1 MKILHCHV
9 EGFGGIVN
17 KDFDFNSALSS
28 FVFEN
33 GYGKTTLAAFIKA
46 MLYGL
51 ESYKKNS
58 KGFEDRLHYAPF
70 SGARFGGNLT
80 LLFRGEEYKIE
91 RFFDVKSQTKDTLR
105 VYKNGRETSDLT
117 DDVGSFVFGFDKE
130 SFERLLFIRPDSEE
144 YGATPGVKSKLNRFV
159 SEGGEFSLAGELLE
173 SAKKKLKAA
182 RGNSGLIS
190 KERENRISLL
200 SQIENLEKL
209 SDNLDL
215 VYKQKNEEAAKI
227 EELECAL
234 KEKNDLKLKEQIY
247 KGYVAIKENEEEL
260 STKLRSLAAK
270 YPVGIPSA
278 EDISHLKTSVAK
290 RELSLAAEAASSLSG
305 ESDERLIT
313 LSKKFGS
320 NPPSAEEIETAE
332 RLLKKREQASLS
344 LKMTA
349 NADGTLQDSRNL
361 PAKEDLAPYKDM
373 LSEYKRLCDE
383 GEALIEADSGR
394 KGRGIKK
401 APLLLG
407 IAFAVISIPL
417 LFIHAALLAAS
428 LGIGLALILLAIF
441 ANGNDG
447 SVTIRIAQMKA
458 QSRQTEEKIRIFLSK
473 YGFYS
478 ENGVFYDFSKLE
490 EAIANKESAT
500 ALHEKSAIE
509 RAALIKEKE
518 ECECAVI
525 EFLNKY
531 GFFGDDIEQEFTS
544 LKEKAAAY
552 RLLISEKSR
561 SDERNSQNRETI
573 KACDEAI
580 EAFSEKYRIPK
591 SALTSQTAQIIEADV
606 QSHKRLSKEIKAV
619 QAKAIAYKTENKI
632 SDETQSFDGVD
643 STAIEQT
650 LSERRQELVRLE
662 HTVNEIE
669 QKLSSLPEKQNELE
683 ACEEKIAEYENRYR
697 LISLTHE
704 LLKKADDS
712 MTEKYV
718 GPVKKL
724 FLEYLGELS
733 EALGKSFFMDID
745 FNLKFE
751 ENGEL
756 RDERHLST
764 GQGALTSLC
773 LKLALLRAAFDEEE
787 PFVIMDDPFTSLDET
802 HMKNA
807 VNFIKKISKSTQIVY
822 FSCHNSRKI

>member
-105 VYKNGRETSDLT
+105 VYKNGRETTELT
-117 DDVGSFVFGFDKE
+117 EDVGSFIFGFDKE
-130 SFERLLFIRPDSEE
+130 SFERLLFIRPDGED

-159 SEGGEFSLAGELLE
+159 SEGGEFSLADELLE
-173 SAKKKLKAA
+173 SAKKRLKAA

-190 KERENRISLL
+190 KERDNRMILL
-200 SQIENLEKL
+200 SQIENLEQL
-209 SDNLDL
+209 SSNLDL
-215 VYKQKNEEAAKI
+215 VYKEKNETAAKI
-227 EELECAL
+227 EELERAL

-260 STKLRSLAAK
+260 STRLHSLAAK
-270 YPVGIPSA
+270 YPDGIPS
-278 EDISHLKTSVAK
+278 EDDIFLLKTSVAK

-313 LSKKFGS
+313 LSKKFGA

-344 LKMTA
+344 LKMKA
-349 NADGTLQDSRNL
+349 NDSALGESRNL
-361 PAKEDLAPYKDM
+361 PSKEELSPYKDM
-373 LSEYKRLCDE
+373 LSEYKRLSDE
-383 GEALIEADSGR
+383 GEALIEADGGR

-401 APLLLG
+401 APLTLG
-407 IAFAVISIPL
+407 IAFAAVSIPL
-417 LFIHAALLAAS
+417 LFIHVALLAAS
-428 LGIGLALILLAIF
+428 LGIGLALILFALF

-490 EAIANKESAT
+490 EAIANKESAV
-500 ALHEKSAIE
+500 AMHEKSAIE

-518 ECECAVI
+518 ESESAVSEI
-525 EFLNKY
+525 LNKY
-531 GFFGDDIEQEFTS
+531 GFFGEDIESEFTS

-552 RLLISEKSR
+552 ELLISEKSR
-561 SDERNSQNRETI
+561 SDARNSQNRETI
-573 KACDEAI
+573 KVCDEAI

-591 SALTSQTAQIIEADV
+591 SALTSQTAQLIETDV
-606 QSHKRLSKEIKAV
+606 QSHKRLSEELNTA
-619 QAKAIAYKTENKI
+619 QAKAIAYKRENKI
-632 SDETQSFDGVD
+632 SDEVQLFDGVD
-643 STAIEQT
+643 SSSIEDA
-650 LSERRQELVRLE
+650 LSERRRELVRLE
-662 HTVNEIE
+662 HSVNEIE

-704 LLKKADDS
+704 LLKKADDT

-724 FLEYLGELS
+724 FLDYLGELS
-733 EALGKSFFMDID
+733 STLGKSFFMDID

-756 RDERHLST
+756 RDERHLSA
-764 GQGALTSLC
+764 GQHALTSLC

-787 PFVIMDDPFTSLDET
+787 PFVIMDDPFTNLDET
-802 HMKNA
+802 HINNA
-807 VNFIKKISKSTQIVY
+807 ANFIKKISKNTQIVY